1 MDERKQLAAPVAG
14 GLVLAGTGVAV
25 LLANVILLNPVSRTV
40 LAVAAAGWGV
50 WVLITQPHNRR
61 TGWTAIASGA
71 GMFLFGSLL
80 KGMVGFAGAAL
91 IVAGGIS
98 AVSGLFRRP
107 GTGRR

>member
-14 GLVLAGTGVAV
+14 GLFLAGSGVAV
-25 LLANVILLNPVSRTV
+25 LLANGILLNPVSRTI

-50 WVLITQPHNRR
+50 WVLVTQPHNRR
-61 TGWTAIASGA
+61 AGWIALASGA

-80 KGMVGFAGAAL
+80 KGLVGFAGAAL

-98 AVSGLFRRP
+98 LVSGLFRR
-107 GTGRR
+107 TDTR

>member
-1 MDERKQLAAPVAG
+1 MDEGKQLAPAVAG
-14 GLVLAGTGVAV
+14 GVFLAGTGVAV
-25 LLANVILLNPVSRTV
+25 LLANGLLLNPVSRTI

-61 TGWTAIASGA
+61 TGWIAIASGA

-80 KGMVGFAGAAL
+80 KGMINFGGAAL
-91 IVAGGIS
+91 IVAGGIA

-107 GTGRR
+107 GTEK